1 MTSSF
6 LLCILL
12 YIKVSFALLEKW
24 LGLPFLNHHFPIT
37 FLGYRG
43 VYPFA
48 IFLFTLFVIFSI
60 ETYTSQ
66 FVYPFETESMKEMEK
81 GTLRLLKSDKVLE
94 AVKNE
99 RKMMEQYL
107 DTARDQGF
115 FGKIVNHP
123 KIYNFIDFF
132 KVKR

>member
-1 MTSSF
+1 
-6 LLCILL
+6 
-12 YIKVSFALLEKW
+12 
-24 LGLPFLNHHFPIT
+24 
-37 FLGYRG
+37 
-43 VYPFA
+43 
-48 IFLFTLFVIFSI
+48 
-60 ETYTSQ
+60 
-66 FVYPFETESMKEMEK
+66 MEK
-81 GTLRLLKSDKVLE
+81 ETLRLLKSDKVLE

-107 DTARDQGF
+107 DMARDQGF